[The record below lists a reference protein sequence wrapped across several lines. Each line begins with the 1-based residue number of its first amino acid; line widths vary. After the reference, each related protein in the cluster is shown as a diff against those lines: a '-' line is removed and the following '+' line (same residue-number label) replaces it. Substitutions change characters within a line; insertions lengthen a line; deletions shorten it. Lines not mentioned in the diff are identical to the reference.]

1 LIGLILLGFLLYPS
15 SVLAQNYC
23 FSTENTDK
31 IIVGLEKGIITEKAL
46 NQCND
51 TILIMTDLVKTH
63 EKNLANAED
72 LIKKQSEILERQQ
85 KMIEDVNTIVEKV
98 RKDEQKKAF
107 WGKITW
113 GTYGT
118 VIGTIIGIVVMSL

>member
-1 LIGLILLGFLLYPS
+1 MNQKLLTLIYRVFLNLHFTFLISVMNQHLQFLQGFIKKPTTVGAIAPS
-15 SVLAQNYC
+15 SPELA
-23 FSTENTDK
+23 
-31 IIVGLEKGIITEKAL
+31 
-46 NQCND
+46 
-51 TILIMTDLVKTH
+51 
-63 EKNLANAED
+63 
-72 LIKKQSEILERQQ
+72 R